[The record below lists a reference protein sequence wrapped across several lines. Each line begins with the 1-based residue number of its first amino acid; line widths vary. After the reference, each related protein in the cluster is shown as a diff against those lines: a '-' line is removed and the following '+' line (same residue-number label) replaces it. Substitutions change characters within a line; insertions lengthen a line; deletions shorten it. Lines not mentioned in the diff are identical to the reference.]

1 MTLLWVVLSL
11 CLAVDLASSSAVTST
26 AASLICSVP
35 APIPGSTSEFD
46 SEADIVLVQTAIDM
60 ADRDDGN
67 NWVLSALV
75 DSMER
80 FIDIKYEIAKEY
92 KRENTRCKRLVR
104 GSRRRSS
111 SSDKVTV
118 DRLPG
123 EKDLKSTEC
132 TLHLG
137 WLNDLNTTV
146 AGKISRHQTLID
158 QRLASPCSNEYPA
171 IPTPR
176 IIPWKD
182 VGHWQAVH
190 GHHLSS
196 SDAQFWQELQ
206 DLESQMAP
214 RTNWSLPRI
223 PGVKWVT
230 SSSDSKGSSDSINWR
245 DSRGKP
251 IKYIRKN
258 WGALLFK
265 Y

>member
-1 MTLLWVVLSL
+1 
-11 CLAVDLASSSAVTST
+11 LAVDLASSSAVTT
-26 AASLICSVP
+26 AAGLICNVP
-35 APIPGSTSEFD
+35 TPIPGSTSEFD

-92 KRENTRCKRLVR
+92 KRENTRCKRIV
-104 GSRRRSS
+104 RRRSS
-111 SSDKVTV
+111 SSSDKL

-123 EKDLKSTEC
+123 ENDLKSADC
-132 TLHLG
+132 TVHLG

-146 AGKISRHQTLID
+146 EQKIARHQELITE
-158 QRLASPCSNEYPA
+158 RRAAPCANEYPA

-190 GHHLSS
+190 GHHISS

-230 SSSDSKGSSDSINWR
+230 SSSDSKGSSDSVNWR